1 MLYLELENYGGSTYV
16 SYGMNFMSTFLAKM
30 ISSRMFQMA
39 LSWIN
44 GLFVDYHLKPS
55 TMVQNL

>member
-30 ISSRMFQMA
+30 ISSRTF
-39 LSWIN
+39 
-44 GLFVDYHLKPS
+44 
-55 TMVQNL
+55 